1 MHKKRQSRRFLGRL
15 LGQLIKTGLPL
26 IGNVLKTPSVLILL
40 GLTAAAPATDA
51 VIYKKM
57 FGFDRLTLDL
67 ASRVTTL
74 IISNEKMIDIMKIV
88 KSYEESGLLIKDFSE
103 TINNEEK
110 KQKRGFLGI
119 LLGFLDTSLL
129 GNILTSK
136 GRTRSAQDF

>member
-26 IGNVLKTPSVLILL
+26 IGDVLKTPSVLILL

-51 VIYKKM
+51 IIYKKM

-103 TINNEEK
+103 TINNEER

>member
-1 MHKKRQSRRFLGRL
+1 MHKIRQSRRFLARL

-26 IGNVLKTPSVLILL
+26 IGNVLKTLSVLILL

-57 FGFDRLTLDL
+57 FGFGRLTLDL